1 MKILVTGGAGFIG
14 SHIVDAYLAAGHEVV
29 IVDNLSTGQEKN
41 INPAAKFYKIDL
53 QDKNLRN
60 LITEFCPDVV
70 NHQAAQVDIRRS
82 VLDPCYDAGVNIL
95 GSINLLEACVA
106 AKVKHFIFASTG
118 GAVYGEQNY
127 FPADELHPLNPAS
140 PYGISK
146 LTVEKYLSYYSNVY
160 GLHYTALRYGN
171 VYGPRQNSKGEAG
184 VIAIFCERMFA
195 GQTPIINGDG
205 LQTRDYVYVNDV
217 VRANLLVLQAPK
229 EFVANEVFNIGTGI
243 ETTVVTIFET
253 LQKEINSNFPET
265 HADAKAGEQRRS
277 VLNISKVKERLS
289 WQPLTDLSSG
299 LHLTINYYRK

>member
-14 SHIVDAYLAAGHEVV
+14 SHIVDTYLSAGHEVI

-41 INPAAKFYKIDL
+41 INPGAKFYKMDI
-53 QDKNLRN
+53 QDKELKNLVIE
-60 LITEFCPDVV
+60 LSPDVI

-95 GSINLLEACVA
+95 GSINLLEASVA

-127 FPADELHPLNPAS
+127 FPADEMHPLNPAS

-146 LTVEKYLSYYSNVY
+146 LTVEKYLAYYSNVY
-160 GLHYTALRYGN
+160 GLKFTILRYGN
-171 VYGPRQNSKGEAG
+171 VYGPRQNYKGEAG

-217 VRANLLVLQAPK
+217 VRANMLVLQTPQ
-229 EFVANEVFNIGTGI
+229 EIVANEVFNIGTGI
-243 ETTVVTIFET
+243 ETTVVTIFEI

-265 HADAKAGEQRRS
+265 HTEAKAGEQRRS
-277 VLNISKVKERLS
+277 VLNISKAKEKLS
-289 WQPLTDLSSG
+289 WQPLTDLSAG
-299 LHLTINYYRK
+299 FKLTLDYYRK